1 VLLISDGSNYKV
13 MKGDLLVVQSKRIN
27 SIQSIWGI
35 SKDTWIISDSLQEL
49 QKPQEQQQHSIEVKR
64 TNQVSISTALTSR
77 NAENLFWVEIV
88 RKNNGV
94 N

>member
-1 VLLISDGSNYKV
+1 MVALQSNERGLTRSSVEEDKFQYP
-13 MKGDLLVVQSKRIN
+13 IN
-27 SIQSIWGI
+27 LDF
-35 SKDTWIISDSLQEL
+35 KDTWIISDSLQEL

-64 TNQVSISTALTSR
+64 TNQVFYKYGLTSR
-77 NAENLFWVEIV
+77 NAENLFGEIV

>member
-27 SIQSIWGI
+27 QI
-35 SKDTWIISDSLQEL
+35 SNQFGDFKNTWIISDSLQEL

-64 TNQVSISTALTSR
+64 NQSS
-77 NAENLFWVEIV
+77 FY
-88 RKNNGV
+88 KYGFDK
-94 N
+94 